1 MIFTIIFLLLKTQSI
16 AFHSFHT
23 TKSQYMNSIK
33 TVNLHHHHNHHHHNQ
48 HHNLILKRSTP
59 TINTKLNLFNLLHT
73 NMPISVAIVTA
84 LSLPLNAWSST
95 LSIASSSLSLS
106 LSSLS
111 SSLSIA
117 DGLDAETLG
126 ALGDVQ
132 DLTDALNDAIDVS
145 NPTADI
151 LTKLVDSPLIL
162 VIPIGA
168 GLLVASG
175 VGFLIYS
182 YGKVNE

>member
-1 MIFTIIFLLLKTQSI
+1 MLFTIIFLLLVTQSI
-16 AFHSFHT
+16 SFHGFHT
-23 TKSQYMNSIK
+23 TKLQYMNSIK
-33 TVNLHHHHNHHHHNQ
+33 TINLYDNHNQ
-48 HHNLILKRSTP
+48 HHSLILRRST
-59 TINTKLNLFNLLHT
+59 TTVDTKLNLFNSLDT
-73 NMPISVAIVTA
+73 TSATT

-95 LSIASSSLSLS
+95 LSIASSSLSS
-106 LSSLS
+106 L

-117 DGLDAETLG
+117 DGLDAETLS

-145 NPTADI
+145 NPTADV
-151 LTKLVDSPLIL
+151 LTRLVDSPLIL
-162 VIPIGA
+162 LIPIGA

-182 YGKVNE
+182 YGKGNE

>member
-1 MIFTIIFLLLKTQSI
+1 MLFTIIFLLLVTQSI
-16 AFHSFHT
+16 SFHGFH
-23 TKSQYMNSIK
+23 TKKLQYMNSIK
-33 TVNLHHHHNHHHHNQ
+33 TINLYNNHNQ
-48 HHNLILKRSTP
+48 HHSLILRRST
-59 TINTKLNLFNLLHT
+59 TTVDTKLNLFNSLDT
-73 NMPISVAIVTA
+73 ISVATFTT

-106 LSSLS
+106 SL

-117 DGLDAETLG
+117 DGLDAETLS

-145 NPTADI
+145 NPTADV
-151 LTKLVDSPLIL
+151 LTRLVDSPLIL
-162 VIPIGA
+162 LIPIGA

-182 YGKVNE
+182 YGKGNE